1 MAHLDAKKR
10 ERDEQQRNS
19 QKRRARIKEDA
30 EKLRQEQVE
39 EEEVRRAKAEK
50 KREKRRKRKLA
61 EQKRNRR
68 IERKLRSG
76 QDRQKT
82 ARPVATTFIQPL
94 GEILLLQ
101 FRKVSLRFWR
111 NLDGGMTDSFPP
123 VQHISEYDSLKLSHI
138 PVFAYPRGKWAS
150 RLKKGRTVIANAE
163 EERASVHENLSPAIY
178 VASQPSITLSSGS
191 VGRME
196 RASRTKDKGWTKEKF
211 EMRLWFKV
219 KEMHGQKKAIDRM
232 RKAI

>member
-19 QKRRARIKEDA
+19 QKRRARIKADA

-76 QDRQKT
+76 QDKQKT
-82 ARPVATTFIQPL
+82 DRPVATTFIQPL

-111 NLDGGMTDSFPP
+111 NLDGGMADSFPP

-138 PVFAYPRGKWAS
+138 PVFAYPRSKWAS
-150 RLKKGRTVIANAE
+150 RLKKGRTVVANAE
-163 EERASVHENLSPAIY
+163 ECASVHEKSSLAIY
-178 VASQPSITLSSGS
+178 AAPQPSITLSSGS
-191 VGRME
+191 IGRME
-196 RASRTKDKGWTKEKF
+196 RASRAKDKGWTKEKF